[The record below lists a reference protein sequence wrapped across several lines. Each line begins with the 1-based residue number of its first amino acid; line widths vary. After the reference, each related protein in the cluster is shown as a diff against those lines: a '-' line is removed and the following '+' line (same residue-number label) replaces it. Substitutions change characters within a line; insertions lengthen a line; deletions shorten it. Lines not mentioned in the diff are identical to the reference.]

1 MLIATHGA
9 RDPVIL
15 CLKELC
21 YIPSHTGDS
30 SPCLKLH
37 KAGWKNVL
45 FPVVIFLVSKVNVE
59 SGALPGFR
67 FFPGMVNLNIPRM
80 QRTSATLL
88 VIRVC
93 ISFCTRS
100 EQCCLVLYAKAVL
113 RLIWLCNHI
122 LKESTVFT
130 MILGCKSNSQLSEQ
144 VKNAKTKEGQDFWN
158 SVSIFSS
165 GWTRCTSYNVM
176 TSVIPFFLNWLSF
189 LDIIEEPG
197 FLTHIFDL
205 NFHT

>member
-1 MLIATHGA
+1 M
-9 RDPVIL
+9 
-15 CLKELC
+15 
-21 YIPSHTGDS
+21 
-30 SPCLKLH
+30 
-37 KAGWKNVL
+37 
-45 FPVVIFLVSKVNVE
+45 
-59 SGALPGFR
+59 
-67 FFPGMVNLNIPRM
+67 
-80 QRTSATLL
+80 
-88 VIRVC
+88 IRVC

-176 TSVIPFFLNWLSF
+176 TSVIPFFKLIIFPRYHRGTWIFNSYFWSEFSHIGNWVAIMWSKNRAEEKAEFPWGRSSLTTNVTSLSF
-189 LDIIEEPG
+189 SY
-197 FLTHIFDL
+197 HISHGGNLEWDL
-205 NFHT
+205 S